1 VEGLNYH
8 HLRYFWAAA
17 REGSVTR
24 ASAKLRVSQPA
35 VSAQIRS
42 LEQALG
48 EKLFAR
54 SGRTLALTEA
64 GRVVFRYAEE
74 IFGLGAELVETLKGR
89 PTGRPLRLLV
99 GIVNVI
105 PKLIAHRLLE
115 PAFRLP
121 ERVHVVCLED
131 RPDRLLAEL
140 ASHRL
145 DLVLAD
151 APAGASV
158 RVRAYS
164 HLLGECGVSIFG
176 TPRLAKAHRRGF
188 PRSLDGAP
196 FLLPTADSTLRRQLD
211 HWFETL
217 GIRPE
222 VVGQFEDTALLKVLG
237 QSGAGLFAVPS
248 AIEAEV
254 RRQYGV
260 WRLGRIEIRERFYA
274 ITVQRKLRH
283 PAVVAISEAAR
294 RELFVGAEPP
304 AARGGVP
311 RCAA

>member
-1 VEGLNYH
+1 MYGAAMESLNYH

-17 REGSVTR
+17 REKSVTR
-24 ASAKLRVSQPA
+24 AAEKLHISQPA
-35 VSAQIRS
+35 VSTQIRG

-48 EKLFAR
+48 ETLFAR

-64 GRVVFRYAEE
+64 GQVVYRYAEE
-74 IFGLGAELVETLKGR
+74 IFGLGTELIETLKGR
-89 PTGRPLRLLV
+89 PTGRPARLTV

-105 PKLIAHRLLE
+105 PKLIAYKLLE
-115 PAFRLP
+115 PAFKLP
-121 ERVHVVCLED
+121 EPVRVECRED
-131 RPDRLLAEL
+131 RPERLLAEL
-140 ASHRL
+140 ATHGL

-176 TPRLAKAHRRGF
+176 AERLSKAHRRGF

-196 FLLPTADSTLRRQLD
+196 FLLPTVDSTLHRLLD
-211 HWFETL
+211 QWFEAQ
-217 GIRPE
+217 GIRPQI
-222 VVGQFEDTALLKVLG
+222 VGEFEDSALLKVFG

-248 AIEAEV
+248 AIDAEV
-254 RRQYGV
+254 RRGYGV
-260 WRLGRIEIRERFYA
+260 RLVGRVEIRERFYA
-274 ITVQRKLRH
+274 ITVERKLKH

-294 RELFVGAEPP
+294 RKLFV
-304 AARGGVP
+304 
-311 RCAA
+311 

>member
-1 VEGLNYH
+1 MEWLNYH

-24 ASAKLRVSQPA
+24 ASEKLHISQPA
-35 VSAQIRS
+35 VSTQIRG

-48 EKLFAR
+48 EKLFTR

-64 GRVVFRYAEE
+64 GRVVYRYAEE
-74 IFGLGAELVETLKGR
+74 IFGLGTELMETLKGR
-89 PTGRPLRLLV
+89 PTGRPARLTV

-105 PKLIAHRLLE
+105 PKLIAYKLLE
-115 PAFRLP
+115 PAFKLP
-121 ERVHVVCLED
+121 ERVRVECLED
-131 RPDRLLAEL
+131 RPERLLAEL
-140 ASHRL
+140 ATHGL

-151 APAGASV
+151 APTPSTV

-176 TPRLAKAHRRGF
+176 AEHLAKAHRRGF

-196 FLLPTADSTLRRQLD
+196 FLLPTADSTLRRLLD
-211 HWFETL
+211 QWFEAQ
-217 GIRPE
+217 GIRPQI
-222 VVGQFEDTALLKVLG
+222 VGEFEDSALLKVFG

-248 AIEAEV
+248 AIDAEV
-254 RRQYGV
+254 RRHYGV
-260 WRLGRIEIRERFYA
+260 RLVGRVEVRERFYA
-274 ITVQRKLRH
+274 ITVERRLKH

-294 RELFVGAEPP
+294 HELFA
-304 AARGGVP
+304 
-311 RCAA
+311 